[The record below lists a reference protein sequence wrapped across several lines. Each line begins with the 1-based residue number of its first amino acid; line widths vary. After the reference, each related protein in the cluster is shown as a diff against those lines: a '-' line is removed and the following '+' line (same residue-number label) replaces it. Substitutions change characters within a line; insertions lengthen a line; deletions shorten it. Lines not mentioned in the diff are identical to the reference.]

1 MREYANLV
9 RQVIETG
16 QSQDNERTG
25 VGTLSVFDRY
35 MQFSHLT
42 CGLFPLLT
50 IKKVHV
56 RSVMA
61 ELVWF
66 LMGQDNTRLLHTV
79 GVTIWDEWAVT
90 NEESIRL
97 ENMMGEPPMWV
108 EPGDLGNIYGTQW
121 RGTRNHSLKG
131 VDQILNLV
139 NEIKQN
145 PQSRRLM
152 VMAWN
157 PEDLPTGNRDHDIIN
172 KKALLPP
179 CHYGFQCYVV
189 KQDGRSF
196 LNLKWEQRSV
206 DFSLGAPFNIASYA
220 MLLLMLS
227 VHCKVQP
234 GLLSVSM
241 GDVHIYKNHVDIMSD
256 VISSRVPL
264 PPPRYVLSQ
273 DFSDVCDYLFNP
285 DRDCLRGDV
294 DRFKWCVDVLTNT
307 IQDYTS
313 HPTVKL
319 PVAV

>member
-66 LMGQDNTRLLHTV
+66 LMGQSNTRLLHSV

-90 NEESIRL
+90 EE
-97 ENMMGEPPMWV
+97 EAAKVEKMMGEPSSWTT
-108 EPGDLGNIYGTQW
+108 PGDLGNVYGTQW
-121 RGTRNHSLKG
+121 RGTRNHSSPGK
-131 VDQILNLV
+131 DQILNLV
-139 NEIKQN
+139 TQLKEN

-157 PEDLPTGNRDHDIIN
+157 PEDLPSGNRYNDIITN
-172 KKALLPP
+172 KALLPP

-189 KQDGRSF
+189 KQSGRSF
-196 LNLKWEQRSV
+196 LNLKWEQR
-206 DFSLGAPFNIASYA
+206 
-220 MLLLMLS
+220 
-227 VHCKVQP
+227 
-234 GLLSVSM
+234 
-241 GDVHIYKNHVDIMSD
+241 
-256 VISSRVPL
+256 
-264 PPPRYVLSQ
+264 
-273 DFSDVCDYLFNP
+273 
-285 DRDCLRGDV
+285 
-294 DRFKWCVDVLTNT
+294 
-307 IQDYTS
+307 
-313 HPTVKL
+313 
-319 PVAV
+319 

>member
-1 MREYANLV
+1 MRDYANLV

-66 LMGQDNTRLLHTV
+66 LMGQSNTRLLHSV

-90 NEESIRL
+90 KEESTRL
-97 ENMMGEPPMWV
+97 ENMMG

-131 VDQILNLV
+131 FDQILNLV
-139 NEIKQN
+139 TQLKEN

-157 PEDLPTGNRDHDIIN
+157 PEDLPTGNRDHDIITN
-172 KKALLPP
+172 KALLPP

-189 KQDGRSF
+189 KHDGRSF

-206 DFSLGAPFNIASYA
+206 DISLGAPFNIASYA

-264 PPPRYVLSQ
+264 PPPRYVIG
-273 DFSDVCDYLFNP
+273 DEFSKVCDYLFNP
-285 DRDCLRGDV
+285 DRACLTPTTDE
-294 DRFKWCVDVLTNT
+294 FKWCVDTLVNVIT
-307 IQDYTS
+307 DYHS
-313 HPTVKL
+313 HPAVKL